1 MARPIWKGSITFGL
15 VTIPVGLY
23 SAVERKGELSFRL
36 LHAKDKSRVE
46 YKRVCQ
52 EEGVE
57 VPWNDI
63 VKGYEHEKGQYVVI
77 TDEDFEKARTP
88 ATQTIDISDFVPR
101 NQIEPIFFDH
111 PYYVAPSGKAGTKAY
126 ALLRDALED
135 EGRVGI
141 GTLVMREREHL
152 VAIEPA
158 GNLLAVTTMRWAHEI
173 RSGKDI
179 DDVPD
184 KGEGWSEKEMKLA
197 KQLVDTLASDWKPDK
212 YKDSYRDVLM
222 DVIQKRVEGE
232 EIVAPKLPK
241 LRPVANL
248 VKALEQSLR
257 EPVRKGPARAESR
270 SAAGRRTAGR
280 RSRRATRRAAA

>member
-57 VPWNDI
+57 VAWNDI
-63 VKGYEHEKGQYVVI
+63 VKGYEHDKGEYVVI

-101 NQIEPIFFDH
+101 DQIEPIFFDH
-111 PYYVAPSGKAGTKAY
+111 PYYVAPSGTAGTKAY

-135 EGRVGI
+135 EKRVGI

-158 GNLLAVTTMRWAHEI
+158 GSLLAVTTMRWAHEI

-179 DDVPD
+179 DVPN
-184 KGEGWSEKEMKLA
+184 KGKGWSEKEMKLA

-212 YKDSYRDVLM
+212 YKDTYRDVLM
-222 DVIQKRVEGE
+222 DVIQKKIDGE
-232 EIVAPKLPK
+232 EVVAPKLPK

-248 VKALEQSLR
+248 VKALEQSLK

-270 SAAGRRTAGR
+270 SAAPRTASRRPRRGGRRTA
-280 RSRRATRRAAA
+280 A